1 MYNRTDREMPRTTP
15 GADRPAR
22 MNILAGLELG
32 GTKCV
37 CVLGAGPHDLRAKVQ
52 IPTEAPAKTL
62 ARIEKI
68 LRDWRAEHGVF
79 AGLGVASFG
88 PIEKREDSSTPGHIG
103 STSKPGWS
111 NTDVVGQLVRHFGV
125 PVGFATDVEGA
136 ALAEGRWGGAR
147 GLDDFAYITVG
158 TGVGVGLIVGGRT
171 AGGFG
176 HPELGHIRVIRR
188 PGDEWEGIC
197 PFHGSC
203 VEGLISGP
211 AIAARTGIAADQVPA
226 DHPVWDSV
234 IFTLGQLLHVLVLS
248 TAPRRILIGGG
259 VVQSRPYLFEGIRE
273 ALRRS
278 LAGYR
283 HARELDDLSR
293 YVVPPG
299 LGDLAGPF
307 GALALAADAARVGPQ
322 SA

>member
-1 MYNRTDREMPRTTP
+1 MHNRTDREVPTP
-15 GADRPAR
+15 GADRPAP
-22 MNILAGLELG
+22 MNVLAGLELG

-52 IPTEAPAKTL
+52 IPTEAPARTL
-62 ARIEKI
+62 AKIEQI
-68 LRDWRAEHGVF
+68 LNEWHAEYGAF

-88 PIEKREDSSTPGHIG
+88 PIEPREDLSKPGRIG

-111 NTDVVGQLVRHFGV
+111 NTDVVGQLVRHFHV

-147 GLDDFAYITVG
+147 GLEDFAYITVG
-158 TGVGVGLIVGGRT
+158 TGVGVGVIVGGRK

-176 HPELGHIRVIRR
+176 HPELGHIRVIRM
-188 PGDEWEGIC
+188 PGDNWEGIC
-197 PFHGSC
+197 PFHRSC

-211 AIAARTGIAADQVPA
+211 AIAARTGIAPEQLPA
-226 DHPVWDSV
+226 DHPIWDSV
-234 IFTLGQLLHVLVLS
+234 IFTIGQLLHVLVLA

-273 ALRRS
+273 ALRCS

-293 YVVPPG
+293 YVVPPD

-307 GALALAADAARVGPQ
+307 GALALAADAARVRPD